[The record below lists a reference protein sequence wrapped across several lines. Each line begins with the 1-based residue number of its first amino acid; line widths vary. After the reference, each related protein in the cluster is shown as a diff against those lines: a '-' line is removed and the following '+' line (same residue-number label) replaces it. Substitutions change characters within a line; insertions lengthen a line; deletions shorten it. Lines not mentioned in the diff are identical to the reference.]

1 MPHFTHPSHYLFSS
15 NFEIIC
21 SVQYK
26 TSNKP
31 QKLPKL
37 PRFTVYIYNL
47 HVLYIMSTY
56 SIVSEYVS
64 MLHYCLLQTRIMDY
78 SLGWQLQAMAEALWV
93 IQKLCWKS
101 AVGGGGAM
109 ERIGAKP
116 QNVFFLLC
124 INNMAKNNA
133 RTFSEKKILLKVLV
147 DMFKVLIAHCS
158 LRCMQLHAH
167 VQAHTWVSLYVQFI
181 TCTKS

>member
-1 MPHFTHPSHYLFSS
+1 M
-15 NFEIIC
+15 
-21 SVQYK
+21 
-26 TSNKP
+26 
-31 QKLPKL
+31 
-37 PRFTVYIYNL
+37 
-47 HVLYIMSTY
+47 
-56 SIVSEYVS
+56 
-64 MLHYCLLQTRIMDY
+64 
-78 SLGWQLQAMAEALWV
+78 
-93 IQKLCWKS
+93 
-101 AVGGGGAM
+101 GGGGAM

-167 VQAHTWVSLYVQFI
+167 VQAHT
-181 TCTKS
+181 